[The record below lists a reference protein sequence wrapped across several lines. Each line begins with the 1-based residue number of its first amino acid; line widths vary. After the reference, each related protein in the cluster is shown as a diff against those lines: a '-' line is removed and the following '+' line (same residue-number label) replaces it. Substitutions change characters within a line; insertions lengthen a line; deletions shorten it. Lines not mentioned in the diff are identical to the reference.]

1 MSTGSPNKSL
11 EFNRM
16 KKELTNYLT
25 EKQKDQIKRTKLYF
39 PKQILSDIEGDTDY
53 KNQIEEY
60 LKKGGKVTK
69 LGYVERSDLD
79 FDEIDQDLKS
89 SLAFDSL
96 ASSTK

>member
-1 MSTGSPNKSL
+1 MSTGSPNKFL

-16 KKELTNYLT
+16 KKELTK
-25 EKQKDQIKRTKLYF
+25 KQKEEVKRTKLNF

-53 KNQIEEY
+53 KNQVEEY

-89 SLAFDSL
+89 SLAFNSL
-96 ASSTK
+96 ASSTQ